1 MINSGREWD
10 WIDNKKNNMKVMFWV
25 GYANPAWDKGVWMD
39 NGMGGSEF
47 CVIKLADYLDI
58 NGCDV
63 TVSGDVKTGN
73 WHGVKYVNHNDLL
86 KNRGPQGLDKAHNPQ
101 VYEHYDVVIA
111 INYLHVFKH
120 LDEAYID
127 YDKVYFWMHNEYFY
141 KWHRGKKL
149 YEWEKYLTHP
159 KLEKIVGVSNYHIN
173 EHIKP
178 LFETLGYTPQQIN
191 TYIHSIDNA
200 IDLNDYNIDIRV
212 DKIKNR
218 LIWTSSPD
226 RGLKLILDNWD
237 DWRQQIPDLTLE
249 ICCPPYAVNWF
260 GFDVDKLEGV
270 NWQGNRCPNDLKRE
284 IQKAEYWVYASNY
297 TETYC
302 ISALEMMLG
311 NVKIITNG
319 AGNIKNL
326 VNDKRGTIVGIDAD
340 EIIKTI
346 VDDNNNPGKLTSKLA
361 HAYAFARHQNWG
373 IRVKEWMELIGK
385 TTD

>member
-1 MINSGREWD
+1 
-10 WIDNKKNNMKVMFWV
+10 MKVLFWV
-25 GYANPAWDKGVWMD
+25 GYANPSWDKGDWMD

-63 TVSGDVKTGN
+63 TVSGDVKTSN
-73 WHGVKYVNHNDLL
+73 WHGIKYINHNDLL
-86 KNRGPQGLDKAHNPQ
+86 KNRGPQGLDQAHNPQ

-120 LDEAYID
+120 LDEAHID

-212 DKIKNR
+212 NKIKNR

-226 RGLKLILDNWD
+226 RGLKLILDNWVK
-237 DWRQQIPDLTLE
+237 WRQQVPDLTLE

-319 AGNIKNL
+319 TGNIKNL

-373 IRVKEWMELIGK
+373 VRVKEWMELIGK